1 MILDIIMHH
10 LGTFNLETDRLILR
24 KFKIEDA
31 KDMYNNW
38 ASDNEVTKYLSWK
51 THLNIE
57 ETKEIIKSWIENYY
71 KSDFYQWAI
80 ILKENNQAIG
90 SISVVKNDDSIEM
103 VHIGY
108 CISKKYWNKGITS
121 EAFERIIKFFFE
133 EVKVNRIE
141 AAHNE
146 KNIYSGKVMLK
157 CKLKKEGILRD
168 ALKDNSGIT
177 DCLIYSILKR
187 EYFYK

>member
-1 MILDIIMHH
+1 
-10 LGTFNLETDRLILR
+10 
-24 KFKIEDA
+24 
-31 KDMYNNW
+31 
-38 ASDNEVTKYLSWK
+38 
-51 THLNIE
+51 
-57 ETKEIIKSWIENYY
+57 
-71 KSDFYQWAI
+71 
-80 ILKENNQAIG
+80 
-90 SISVVKNDDSIEM
+90 M

-177 DCLIYSILKR
+177 DSLIYSILRR

>member
-1 MILDIIMHH
+1 
-10 LGTFNLETDRLILR
+10 
-24 KFKIEDA
+24 
-31 KDMYNNW
+31 
-38 ASDNEVTKYLSWK
+38 
-51 THLNIE
+51 
-57 ETKEIIKSWIENYY
+57 
-71 KSDFYQWAI
+71 
-80 ILKENNQAIG
+80 
-90 SISVVKNDDSIEM
+90 M

-108 CISKKYWNKGITS
+108 CISRKYWNRGITS

-141 AAHNE
+141 AANNE

-177 DCLIYSILKR
+177 DSLIYSILRR
-187 EYFYK
+187 EYFLKL

>member
-1 MILDIIMHH
+1 MHH

-24 KFKIEDA
+24 KFKIGDA

-90 SISVVKNDDSIEM
+90 SISVVENDDSIEM

>member
-1 MILDIIMHH
+1 MNH
-10 LGTFNLETDRLILR
+10 LGTISLETYRLILR
-24 KFKIEDA
+24 KFK
-31 KDMYNNW
+31 
-38 ASDNEVTKYLSWK
+38 
-51 THLNIE
+51 
-57 ETKEIIKSWIENYY
+57 
-71 KSDFYQWAI
+71 
-80 ILKENNQAIG
+80 
-90 SISVVKNDDSIEM
+90 
-103 VHIGY
+103 
-108 CISKKYWNKGITS
+108 
-121 EAFERIIKFFFE
+121 FERIIKFFFE

>member
-1 MILDIIMHH
+1 MNH
-10 LGTFNLETDRLILR
+10 LGTISLETYRLILR
-24 KFKIEDA
+24 KFK
-31 KDMYNNW
+31 
-38 ASDNEVTKYLSWK
+38 
-51 THLNIE
+51 
-57 ETKEIIKSWIENYY
+57 
-71 KSDFYQWAI
+71 
-80 ILKENNQAIG
+80 
-90 SISVVKNDDSIEM
+90 
-103 VHIGY
+103 
-108 CISKKYWNKGITS
+108 
-121 EAFERIIKFFFE
+121 FERIIKFFFE

-141 AAHNE
+141 AVHNE

>member
-1 MILDIIMHH
+1 MHH

-31 KDMYNNW
+31 TDMYNNW

-108 CISKKYWNKGITS
+108 CI
-121 EAFERIIKFFFE
+121 
-133 EVKVNRIE
+133 
-141 AAHNE
+141 
-146 KNIYSGKVMLK
+146 
-157 CKLKKEGILRD
+157 
-168 ALKDNSGIT
+168 
-177 DCLIYSILKR
+177 
-187 EYFYK
+187 